1 MGFENYCDHML
12 RIWLFCKPD
21 LFLKLNYSLD
31 CKAFRT
37 SLCWQFTYLHNLAWT
52 FLGHIYRIIL
62 VYETE
67 KYAIYFR
74 LPVLSHWYLS
84 KRVWVKFMTWE
95 WNYVKLWAK
104 FPKSVFTLLML
115 LFYQTNQQARS
126 LRIMVFELINIRWL
140 GKSSACTLM
149 LNLKT
154 FTSGSKCTSRSMC
167 KNGLSTTDIVTRQ
180 PLRVD

>member
-1 MGFENYCDHML
+1 MTVRPF
-12 RIWLFCKPD
+12 RI
-21 LFLKLNYSLD
+21 
-31 CKAFRT
+31 

-95 WNYVKLWAK
+95 WNYVKL
-104 FPKSVFTLLML
+104 
-115 LFYQTNQQARS
+115 
-126 LRIMVFELINIRWL
+126 IMVFELINMRWL
-140 GKSSACTLM
+140 GKPSACTPM
-149 LNLKT
+149 LNLKRVQ
-154 FTSGSKCTSRSMC
+154 SGAKPLPDTLLLALDDYS
-167 KNGLSTTDIVTRQ
+167 RQ
-180 PLRVD
+180 PRAPVQPEAKPLPDDHTLTLDDETKRAPAPVQGTRHFRNVSTPSIERCAFSD